1 MNRQAHTY
9 PDGSK
14 YQGELKDGKRHGQ
27 GAWLRPDGTKY
38 VGQWFNDRPEGQ
50 GTITWP
56 DGKKYVGQW
65 KNGKRHGQGA
75 EISPD
80 GGMVEG
86 EWEEG
91 TFIRETYTESALPFE
106 ERPKSR
112 PSRARVAKPDMGSDG
127 KNFFMSLFDISMQ
140 EMVTPKIIRVI
151 YIIGLVFIGL
161 GVIGSIIA
169 AIFTVGDSGVLALL
183 GTIIVAPI
191 GALIGIIFLRIYLE
205 IIILLFNI
213 YDQLKE
219 IKSMMR
225 ER

>member
-1 MNRQAHTY
+1 MNRQTHTY

-38 VGQWFNDRPEGQ
+38 VGQWRNDKPEGQ

-65 KNGKRHGQGA
+65 ISGKRHGQGA

-86 EWEEG
+86 EWEDG
-91 TFIRETYTESALPFE
+91 TFVRETFAESDLSFE
-106 ERPKSR
+106 EKPKAK
-112 PSRARVAKPDMGSDG
+112 PSRVRAAKPAAATGG
-127 KNFFMSLFDISMQ
+127 ANFFASLFDVSMR

-161 GVIGSIIA
+161 GVLGAIA
-169 AIFTVGDSGVLALL
+169 TSIFTVGTTGVFALL
-183 GTIIVAPI
+183 ATIIVAPI

-213 YDQLKE
+213 YDQLKD
-219 IKSMMR
+219 IRNRMH